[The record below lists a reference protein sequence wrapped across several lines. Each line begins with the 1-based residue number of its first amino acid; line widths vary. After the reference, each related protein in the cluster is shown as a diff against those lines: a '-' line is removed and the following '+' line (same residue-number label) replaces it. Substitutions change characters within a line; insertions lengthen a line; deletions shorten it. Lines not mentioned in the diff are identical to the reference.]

1 MDRAA
6 AALAH
11 RHGAVLLA
19 SGRVDVITDG
29 TRLVHSKNGTP
40 RLSGVTGTGCMLGA
54 LTAACLSVSP
64 DMDGAAAACAVLGI
78 CGQLAETERG
88 SGSFMV
94 GLLDALSTVDGAVIE
109 RYLDREEIT
118 IEAS

>member
-1 MDRAA
+1 M
-6 AALAH
+6 
-11 RHGAVLLA
+11 
-19 SGRVDVITDG
+19 
-29 TRLVHSKNGTP
+29 
-40 RLSGVTGTGCMLGA
+40 
-54 LTAACLSVSP
+54 SP
-64 DMDGAAAACAVLGI
+64 GIDGAAAACAVMGI

-94 GLLDALSTVDGAVIE
+94 ALLDALSTVDGAVIE